1 MKHYV
6 DLLHRERPKFQI
18 ASNWLYSTMVP
29 ERPDLPVD
37 YLSGDYLGNASISTA
52 RVEARYLAATG
63 KPWDLMAWGFGGGG
77 EAYHHKSAVQL
88 QQEASVV
95 LAQGG
100 GFQIYYQPTRAGK
113 LDDRHIEV
121 MAKVAEFCR
130 ARQAL
135 SHKTESVPQA
145 GLLFSKNTLYGT
157 TGRLFGGW
165 GAALNPARGML
176 DALVECHYS
185 VDVIPDWKLA
195 EVAAGYPLIVVPD
208 WSGIGLEVKAALADY
223 TRRGGKLL
231 LAGAENTA
239 LFTTELGV
247 KFLGEPSR
255 QSAYVAG
262 AEVFANV
269 TGVWQDVEPAGARPI
284 EMRYPTYDSTR
295 DGRCAATVNH
305 LGEGEIAAI
314 YGPAGTLFAAA
325 HAPAMREFIGR
336 VVARL
341 FTPSVTLEGPPT
353 IELSLRRKE
362 GRLLVHLGNC
372 TAMQVA
378 GDYAVQD
385 FIPSVGPL
393 ELAIRLPS
401 APRRVTLE
409 PDGTVL
415 AGSWSGG
422 TWTGRI
428 ERLGIHG
435 IVSIEV

>member
-1 MKHYV
+1 V
-6 DLLHRERPKFQI
+6 QI
-18 ASNWLYSTMVP
+18 
-29 ERPDLPVD
+29 
-37 YLSGDYLGNASISTA
+37 
-52 RVEARYLAATG
+52 
-63 KPWDLMAWGFGGGG
+63 
-77 EAYHHKSAVQL
+77 

-145 GLLFSKNTLYGT
+145 GLLFSRSTLYST
-157 TGRLFGGW
+157 AGRLFGGW
-165 GAALNPARGML
+165 GAALNPARGLL

-195 EVAAGYPLIVVPD
+195 EVAARYPLIVVPD
-208 WSGIGLEVKAALADY
+208 WSAIGLDVKAALAGY
-223 TRRGGKLL
+223 ARRGGRLL
-231 LAGAENTA
+231 LAGVENAA
-239 LFTTELGV
+239 LFATELGV
-247 KFLGEPSR
+247 KFVGEPSR

-269 TGVWQDVEPAGARPI
+269 GGVWQDVEPAGARAI

-295 DGRCAATVNH
+295 DDRCAGTVNR
-305 LGEGEIAAI
+305 LGEGEIAAM
-314 YGPAGTLFAAA
+314 YGPVGTVFAAA
-325 HAPAMREFIGR
+325 HAPALREFVGR

-341 FTPSVTLEGPPT
+341 FTPAVTLDGPPT
-353 IELSLRRKE
+353 IELSLRRNG

-378 GDYAVQD
+378 GDYAALD

-401 APRRVTLE
+401 TPKRVTLE
-409 PDGTVL
+409 PDGTAL
-415 AGSWSGG
+415 AGSWSNGA
-422 TWTGRI
+422 WSGRI

-435 IVSIEV
+435 IVAIEV